1 MADEQQQEQQA
12 PPVAEEDF
20 DWEKFFLDEA
30 EEAGGSPPPPVA
42 SQAPPQDLS
51 DEEDEEEAPSTEVA
65 ALKKQVEALTK
76 QVSEASRMA
85 TETTQSAHVQSAI
98 EAWKAQASPGEL
110 RHAAVL
116 AGARNLDELKL
127 RAEIVKETAA
137 NFDAELGQARTQV
150 ERELQQEYGIPL
162 PPNFQPIPDK
172 DKMEEALK
180 EGDLDTAARLAV
192 KGLF

>member
-42 SQAPPQDLS
+42 SQAPAQALS
-51 DEEDEEEAPSTEVA
+51 DEDEEEAAPDKVS
-65 ALKKQVEALTK
+65 ALEKQVQELTK

-85 TETTQSAHVQSAI
+85 TETTQSARVQGAI

-110 RHAAVL
+110 RHANVL
-116 AGARNLDELKL
+116 AGAKSLEELKL
-127 RAEIVKETAA
+127 RAEVIKETAA
-137 NFDAELGQARTQV
+137 NFDDELGKARTQV

-180 EGDLDTAARLAV
+180 EGDLDTATRLAV